1 VINPGDAQLVKRC
14 FEMRAMGATIRE
26 IDNELHLF
34 NHYENY
40 RRMFN
45 NPVYT
50 GIYNYGDEVIPDYCE
65 PIITND
71 LWQSVRTVQEA
82 RSTRKGINHP
92 RVVRSRFWLTG
103 LIFCSRCGKSMC
115 GQTVNNRRKYDYYR
129 CAGIVENG
137 NCKAALIPKA
147 EIENLV
153 LEKLRIMLL
162 QPDTLRDLY
171 DVISKNRTNPNVEKG
186 ATRDRLNVEV
196 RTIKGQITN
205 ILKAI
210 KDTGH
215 SQSMLVELKFLED
228 RQLEL
233 ESQVARLEM
242 KPVKTTLP
250 KLEDLITQIGPNLNG
265 LSDKERGIIIRN
277 FVDSIHVVKK
287 DGILIGEIGWVFR
300 VDDNEENIVIPL
312 PL

>member
-1 VINPGDAQLVKRC
+1 
-14 FEMRAMGATIRE
+14 
-26 IDNELHLF
+26 
-34 NHYENY
+34 
-40 RRMFN
+40 
-45 NPVYT
+45 
-50 GIYNYGDEVIPDYCE
+50 
-65 PIITND
+65 
-71 LWQSVRTVQEA
+71 
-82 RSTRKGINHP
+82 
-92 RVVRSRFWLTG
+92 
-103 LIFCSRCGKSMC
+103 
-115 GQTVNNRRKYDYYR
+115 
-129 CAGIVENG
+129 
-137 NCKAALIPKA
+137 
-147 EIENLV
+147 
-153 LEKLRIMLL
+153 
-162 QPDTLRDLY
+162 
-171 DVISKNRTNPNVEKG
+171 VISKNQTNPNVEKE